1 MASLP
6 ATALGPQSLLVAAQ
20 LHTRAWPW
28 ASVSGTHE
36 HGPGPLQE

>member
-20 LHTRAWPW
+20 LHTRAWPG
-28 ASVSGTHE
+28 ASAGVTSTRSR
-36 HGPGPLQE
+36 PG